1 MCSCVDGFYD
11 KTLSFMHIGNLIRQK
26 VREQNKT
33 SDWLAEQLSCSRT
46 NVYKLYDKK
55 SIDTDILFR
64 ISSILKFDFFSIYS
78 EEVLQKGLSHGTR
91 QNRDCPWLVCMQTNQ
106 GHLSQLKTN
115 SLSFLCNRNNP
126 KLKNYEWI
134 QTTNYHSNS
143 G

>member
-1 MCSCVDGFYD
+1 MCLCVDGFYD

-26 VREQNKT
+26 VKEQNKT
-33 SDWLAEQLSCSRT
+33 SVWLAEQLSCSRT

-91 QNRDCPWLVCMQTNQ
+91 QNRDCPMGQDRIGIVPDWFAC
-106 GHLSQLKTN
+106 KPI
-115 SLSFLCNRNNP
+115 R
-126 KLKNYEWI
+126 WR
-134 QTTNYHSNS
+134 
-143 G
+143 